1 MIAAPPFDDGAA
13 NVTVAFASATTTPMI
28 RAAPGTVEGVAEAVL
43 DSENPHVF
51 FIRTVNEYVVP
62 LVRPVTVQ
70 LRSAGPAEQV
80 TPPGDAVTT
89 NPVNGPLVFDEAVQ
103 LTTLLDERLDVA
115 TTPVGAGGGPAGMDS
130 PEATDSADFP
140 LALVA
145 VTLNV

>member
-1 MIAAPPFDDGAA
+1 
-13 NVTVAFASATTTPMI
+13 MI
-28 RAAPGTVEGVAEAVL
+28 RAAPGTVEGVAEAVF
-43 DSENPHVF
+43 DSSENPQGF
-51 FIRTVNEYVVP
+51 FIRTVNEYDVP

-80 TPPGDAVTT
+80 APPGDAVTT
-89 NPVNGPLVFDEAVQ
+89 NPINGPLVLDEAVQ
-103 LTTLLDERLDVA
+103 LTTLLDETLDVA
-115 TTPVGAGGGPAGMDS
+115 TTPVGAGGRPAGMDS